1 MARDS
6 TADVTET
13 PSTRILA
20 IDAGQTGIRTLVID
34 AGLRGEEGELPGILT
49 HAPLIPQLA
58 QVVASV
64 SATVGPIDI
73 VSVGSTGLTREET
86 DPVALREAAM
96 RSGVTRVLMAHDS
109 VTSYLGALGD
119 ERGVVVASGTGVVTL
134 AVGETSVARVDGWGN
149 LLGDAGSGYW
159 IGRAALEA
167 VMRAHDGRGPK
178 TALTAAALAEFPDL
192 EQAYITLQSD
202 PGRVRRIAKYTRNVA
217 ELAATDEVAASICD
231 AAARELLLSVA
242 TGLERVGE
250 AEQPSPVVC
259 AIGGVLRADAIA
271 SRFTA
276 ELRARWPEV
285 DIRESDGSGLDG
297 AALLPAVAQT
307 AESQAGALR
316 ELIADSEG

>member
-1 MARDS
+1 MAKDS
-6 TADVTET
+6 MGSDATEN
-13 PSTRILA
+13 PTRRVLA
-20 IDAGQTGIRTLVID
+20 IDAGQTGIRTLLID
-34 AGLRGEEGELPGILT
+34 DGARSDEGELPGILT

-64 SATVGPIDI
+64 AATAGDIGI

-86 DPVALREAAM
+86 DPVALRDAAM

-178 TALTAAALAEFPDL
+178 TALTERAMAEFPDL

-202 PGRVRRIAKYTRNVA
+202 PGRVRRIATYTRHVA
-217 ELAATDEVAASICD
+217 DLAATDEVAASICD
-231 AAARELLLSVA
+231 EAARELVLSVA

-250 AEQPSPVVC
+250 AERPSPVVC
-259 AIGGVLRADAIA
+259 AIGGVLRAEAIA
-271 SRFTA
+271 SRFTD
-276 ELRARWPEV
+276 ELRRIWPEV
-285 DIRESDGSGLDG
+285 DIREPRGSGIDG
-297 AALLPAVAQT
+297 AALLPEVGAT
-307 AESQAGALR
+307 SALR
-316 ELIADSEG
+316 GLIADSD

>member
-1 MARDS
+1 
-6 TADVTET
+6 VTRT
-13 PSTRILA
+13 LA

-34 AGLRGEEGELPGILT
+34 APDDGTPDRGDEGELPGILT
-49 HAPLIPQLA
+49 HAPLIPQLV

-64 SATVGPIDI
+64 SAQVGPIDV

-86 DPVALREAAM
+86 DPVGLREGAM

-134 AVGETSVARVDGWGN
+134 AVGEQSVARVDGWGN

-167 VMRAHDGRGPK
+167 VMRAHDGRGPA

-192 EQAYITLQSD
+192 EHAYITLQSD
-202 PGRVRRIAKYTRNVA
+202 PGRVRRIARYARDVA
-217 ELAATDEVAASICD
+217 ELAGTDEVAASICD
-231 AAARELLLSVA
+231 DAARELVLSVSTA
-242 TGLERVGE
+242 LERVGE
-250 AEQPSPVVC
+250 ADQASPVVC
-259 AIGGVLRADAIA
+259 ALGGVLRAEAIT

-276 ELRARWPEV
+276 ELRLRWPEV
-285 DIRESDGSGLDG
+285 DIRQPLGSGLDG
-297 AALLPAVAQT
+297 AALLPQVADT
-307 AESQAGALR
+307 SALR
-316 ELIADSEG
+316 ELIADSDD

>member
-1 MARDS
+1 VETS
-6 TADVTET
+6 TARV
-13 PSTRILA
+13 LA
-20 IDAGQTGIRTLVID
+20 IDAGQTGIRTLLLDGGV
-34 AGLRGEEGELPGILT
+34 RGAEGELPGILT

-64 SATVGPIDI
+64 AATAGDI
-73 VSVGSTGLTREET
+73 GTVSVGSTGLTRDET

-96 RSGVTRVLMAHDS
+96 RSGVDRVLMAHDS

-134 AVGETSVARVDGWGN
+134 AVGAKTYARVDGWGN

-167 VMRAHDGRGPK
+167 VMRAYDGRGPK
-178 TALTAAALAEFPDL
+178 TGLTEHAFAEFPDL

-202 PGRVRRIAKYTRNVA
+202 PGRVRRIAAYTRHVT
-217 ELAATDEVAASICD
+217 ELAATDEVSASICD
-231 AAARELLLSVA
+231 AAASELVLSVT

-250 AEQPSPVVC
+250 AKGPSPVVC

-271 SRFTA
+271 SRFT
-276 ELRARWPEV
+276 EKLRVRWPEV
-285 DIRESDGSGLDG
+285 DIREPLGSGLDG
-297 AALLPAVAQT
+297 AALLPAVAET
-307 AESQAGALR
+307 SALR
-316 ELIADSEG
+316 GLIADSES

>member
-1 MARDS
+1 MAS
-6 TADVTET
+6 ET
-13 PSTRILA
+13 GTTKRVLA
-20 IDAGQTGIRTLVID
+20 IDAGQTGIRTLVIEN
-34 AGLRGEEGELPGILT
+34 GVRGVEGELPGILT

-64 SATVGPIDI
+64 AATVGEIDV

-86 DPVALREAAM
+86 DPVALREGAM

-167 VMRAHDGRGPK
+167 VMRAHDGRGPQ
-178 TALTAAALAEFPDL
+178 TALTAVAVAEFPDL
-192 EQAYITLQSD
+192 EQAYIILQSD
-202 PGRVRRIAKYTRNVA
+202 PGRVRRIAAYTRHVA

-231 AAARELLLSVA
+231 AAARELVLSVA

-250 AEQPSPVVC
+250 ADQPSPVVC
-259 AIGGVLRADAIA
+259 AIGGVLRGEAIA
-271 SRFTA
+271 SRFTT
-276 ELRARWPEV
+276 ELKRRWPEV
-285 DIRESDGSGLDG
+285 DLREPLGSGLDG
-297 AALLPAVAQT
+297 AALLPDVADT
-307 AESQAGALR
+307 SALR
-316 ELIADSEG
+316 TLIADSVD

>member
-1 MARDS
+1 MAKDPAK
-6 TADVTET
+6 TLPTET
-13 PSTRILA
+13 PTGRVLA
-20 IDAGQTGIRTLVID
+20 IDAGQTGIRTLLID
-34 AGLRGEEGELPGILT
+34 NGKRGDEGELPGILT

-64 SATVGPIDI
+64 AATAGDINI

-134 AVGETSVARVDGWGN
+134 AVGEKAVARVDGWGN

-167 VMRAHDGRGPK
+167 VMRAHDGRGPTTK
-178 TALTAAALAEFPDL
+178 LTVAALAEFPDL

-202 PGRVRRIAKYTRNVA
+202 PGRVRRIAAYTRHVA
-217 ELAATDEVAASICD
+217 DLAATDEVAASICD
-231 AAARELLLSVA
+231 AAARELVLSVA
-242 TGLERVGE
+242 TALERVGE
-250 AEQPSPVVC
+250 ADKASPVVC
-259 AIGGVLRADAIA
+259 AIGGVLRAEAI
-271 SRFTA
+271 STRFTD
-276 ELRARWPEV
+276 ELRSRWPKA
-285 DIRESDGSGLDG
+285 DIREPRGSGLDG
-297 AALLPAVAQT
+297 AALLPGVADTSAVRA
-307 AESQAGALR
+307 
-316 ELIADSEG
+316 LIADSESQ

>member
-1 MARDS
+1 MDAR
-6 TADVTET
+6 ET
-13 PSTRILA
+13 PDGRVLA
-20 IDAGQTGIRTLVID
+20 IDAGQTGIRTLLID
-34 AGLRGEEGELPGILT
+34 EGERGDEGELPGILT

-64 SATVGPIDI
+64 AATAGDI
-73 VSVGSTGLTREET
+73 PTVTVGSTGLTSEET

-119 ERGVVVASGTGVVTL
+119 ERGVVVAAGTGVVTL
-134 AVGETSVARVDGWGN
+134 AVGAKSVARVDGWGN

-167 VMRAHDGRGPK
+167 VMRAHDGRGPA

-202 PGRVRRIAKYTRNVA
+202 PGRVRRIAAYTRTVT
-217 ELAATDEVAASICD
+217 ELAAKDEVAASICD
-231 AAARELLLSVA
+231 AAARELVLSAV

-250 AEQPSPVVC
+250 AGGAAPVVC
-259 AIGGVLRADAIA
+259 GLGGVLRADPIA
-271 SRFTA
+271 SRFA
-276 ELRARWPEV
+276 DGLRARWPEV
-285 DIRESDGSGLDG
+285 DIRDATGSGLDG
-297 AALLPAVAQT
+297 AALLAVVGET
-307 AESQAGALR
+307 SALR
-316 ELIADSEG
+316 GLIADSDLG

>member
-1 MARDS
+1 MAKDS
-6 TADVTET
+6 TSSDATET
-13 PSTRILA
+13 PNKRVLA
-20 IDAGQTGIRTLVID
+20 IDAGQTGIRTLLID
-34 AGLRGEEGELPGILT
+34 DGVRGDEGELPGILT

-64 SATVGPIDI
+64 AATAGDI
-73 VSVGSTGLTREET
+73 GTVTVGSTGLTREET

-134 AVGETSVARVDGWGN
+134 AVGAKTYARVDGWGN

-178 TALTAAALAEFPDL
+178 TELTAAALAEFPDI

-202 PGRVRRIAKYTRNVA
+202 PGRVRRIAAYTRHVA

-231 AAARELLLSVA
+231 AAARELVLSVA

-250 AEQPSPVVC
+250 ADGPSPVVC
-259 AIGGVLRADAIA
+259 AMGGVLRGDAIA
-271 SRFTA
+271 SRFT
-276 ELRARWPEV
+276 EKLRVRWPEV
-285 DIRESDGSGLDG
+285 DIREPAGSGLDG
-297 AALLPAVAQT
+297 AALLPAVA
-307 AESQAGALR
+307 EKSALR
-316 ELIADSEG
+316 GLIADSD

>member
-1 MARDS
+1 MAKDS
-6 TADVTET
+6 TSSDAIET
-13 PSTRILA
+13 PSTRVLA

-34 AGLRGEEGELPGILT
+34 SGLRGDEGELPGILT

-64 SATVGPIDI
+64 SATVGPIDV

-86 DPVALREAAM
+86 DPVALREGAM

-134 AVGETSVARVDGWGN
+134 AVGQASVARVDGWGN

-167 VMRAHDGRGPK
+167 VMRAHDGRGPA
-178 TALTAAALAEFPDL
+178 TALTTVALAEFPDL

-202 PGRVRRIAKYTRNVA
+202 PGRVRRIAAYTRSVA
-217 ELAATDEVAASICD
+217 ELAATDDVAASICD
-231 AAARELLLSVA
+231 AAARELVLSVA

-250 AEQPSPVVC
+250 AEQASPVVC
-259 AIGGVLRADAIA
+259 AIGGVLRAEAIA

-276 ELRARWPEV
+276 ELKLRWPEV
-285 DIRESDGSGLDG
+285 DIREPQGSGIDG
-297 AALLPAVAQT
+297 AALLPLVAET
-307 AESQAGALR
+307 SALR
-316 ELIADSEG
+316 GRIADSD

>member
-1 MARDS
+1 
-6 TADVTET
+6 VTRT
-13 PSTRILA
+13 LA

-34 AGLRGEEGELPGILT
+34 APDDGTPDRGDEGELPGILT
-49 HAPLIPQLA
+49 HAPLIPQLV

-64 SATVGPIDI
+64 SAQVGPIDV

-86 DPVALREAAM
+86 DPVGLREGAM

-134 AVGETSVARVDGWGN
+134 AVGEKSVARVDGWGN

-167 VMRAHDGRGPK
+167 VMRAHDGRGPA

-192 EQAYITLQSD
+192 EHAYITLQSD
-202 PGRVRRIAKYTRNVA
+202 PGRVRRIARYARDVA
-217 ELAATDEVAASICD
+217 ELAGTDEVAASICD
-231 AAARELLLSVA
+231 DAARELVLSVSTA
-242 TGLERVGE
+242 LERVGE
-250 AEQPSPVVC
+250 ADQASPVVC
-259 AIGGVLRADAIA
+259 ALGGVLRAEAIT

-276 ELRARWPEV
+276 ELRLRWPEV
-285 DIRESDGSGLDG
+285 DIRQPLGSGLDG
-297 AALLPAVAQT
+297 AALLPQVADT
-307 AESQAGALR
+307 SALR
-316 ELIADSEG
+316 ELIADSDD

>member
-1 MARDS
+1 MASDASETS
-6 TADVTET
+6 TARV
-13 PSTRILA
+13 LA
-20 IDAGQTGIRTLVID
+20 IDAGQTGIRTLLIDD
-34 AGLRGEEGELPGILT
+34 AGGRKTRRGDEGELPGILT

-64 SATVGPIDI
+64 SATVGDI
-73 VSVGSTGLTREET
+73 GTVSVGSTGLTREET

-96 RSGVTRVLMAHDS
+96 RSGVDRVLMAHDS

-134 AVGETSVARVDGWGN
+134 AVGAKTYARVDGWGN

-167 VMRAHDGRGPK
+167 VMRAYDGRGPE
-178 TALTAAALAEFPDL
+178 TGLTEHALAEFPDL

-202 PGRVRRIAKYTRNVA
+202 PGRVRRIAAYTRHVT
-217 ELAATDEVAASICD
+217 ELAATDEVSASICD
-231 AAARELLLSVA
+231 AAARELVLSVT

-250 AEQPSPVVC
+250 ADGPSPVVC

-271 SRFTA
+271 SRFA
-276 ELRARWPEV
+276 EKLRVRWPEV
-285 DIRESDGSGLDG
+285 DIREPLGSGLDG
-297 AALLPAVAQT
+297 AALLPAVAET
-307 AESQAGALR
+307 SALR
-316 ELIADSEG
+316 GLIADSDS